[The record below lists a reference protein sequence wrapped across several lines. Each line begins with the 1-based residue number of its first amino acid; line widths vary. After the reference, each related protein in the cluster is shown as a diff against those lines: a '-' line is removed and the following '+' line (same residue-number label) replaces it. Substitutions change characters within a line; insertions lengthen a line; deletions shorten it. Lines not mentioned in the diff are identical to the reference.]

1 MGHQY
6 HDNSYDPMPHSFIFS
21 ILDDI
26 YQFTGHT
33 TGISTALSFQIGR
46 ILELPNILL
55 TFITS
60 YPLLCVNKSTP
71 YRLSVDLYQ
80 ISCIS
85 LVKKTKLSPPERFL
99 MAAKNKQVLSPY
111 ILMHITYL
119 FLDSILLLTET
130 DFLIDAL
137 STESLLSAECPE
149 LGQLSHLVSLSW
161 SSEKLLK
168 FSFLFICEL

>member
-1 MGHQY
+1 MGHRY
-6 HDNSYDPMPHSFIFS
+6 HDNSYDPMLHSFMFS
-21 ILDDI
+21 SLDDI

-60 YPLLCVNKSTP
+60 YPPLCVNKSTP

-111 ILMHITYL
+111 I
-119 FLDSILLLTET
+119 FLHRIYNLPVSWQYSSLYWERRPDWHSVYRIASECWVSG
-130 DFLIDAL
+130 IRPAL
-137 STESLLSAECPE
+137 SSGIS
-149 LGQLSHLVSLSW
+149 
-161 SSEKLLK
+161 
-168 FSFLFICEL
+168 